1 MAKSTTTP
9 VVDETFELDREKHIV
24 ISNKVYEREALPDNC
39 RQLVATVNYADQ
51 EIARKEQNLSV
62 YKYGRDRMVNDLIR
76 TIEDSDAAPIA
87 EKKPEPE
94 AE

>member
-1 MAKSTTTP
+1 MAKTP
-9 VVDETFELDREKHIV
+9 PTPTDIESFELDREKHIV
-24 ISNKVYEREALPDNC
+24 ISSKVYERDALPENA

-62 YKYGRDRMVNDLIR
+62 YKYGRDRMVNDLIKL
-76 TIEDSDAAPIA
+76 IEESDAQPIA